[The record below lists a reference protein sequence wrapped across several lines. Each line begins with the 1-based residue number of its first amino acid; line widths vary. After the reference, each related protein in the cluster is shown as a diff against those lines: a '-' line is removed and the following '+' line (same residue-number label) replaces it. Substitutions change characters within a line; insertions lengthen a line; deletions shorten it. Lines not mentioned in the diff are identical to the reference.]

1 LGNLSQINTGVFVD
15 QPQQSPDQ
23 FLPAKSVDITM
34 LSDAAIN
41 AIGMT
46 FLTTKGD
53 LLTTNGTVPARLG
66 VGLDGYA
73 LVADSSQTYG
83 IKWASVGLPLT
94 TKGDLVTRDATSNIR
109 LPVGT
114 DGYVVMADAAQT
126 AGIKWAPAVPLAAK
140 GDLLTRTASA
150 NAVLPIGGTDGSY
163 LVVDSTQTTGMK
175 WSARDISN
183 ISLSGV
189 AIDWSL
195 GGVFYK
201 DISSAGTYTFTF
213 SNNTNGR
220 TIILTVKNTS
230 GSTITLAFPTL
241 IKESTFPLTVAEWRR
256 GGE

>member
-83 IKWASVGLPLT
+83 IKWASVTLPLT

-109 LPVGT
+109 LP
-114 DGYVVMADAAQT
+114 
-126 AGIKWAPAVPLAAK
+126 
-140 GDLLTRTASA
+140 
-150 NAVLPIGGTDGSY
+150 IGATDGSY
-163 LVVDSTQTTGMK
+163 LVVDSAQATGMK

-183 ISLSGV
+183 VALAGV

-201 DISSAGTYTFTF
+201 DISSIGTYTFTF

-230 GSTITLAFPTL
+230 GSTINLVFPTL
-241 IKESTFPLTVAEWRR
+241 IKESTFPLTVATATESVYTFVQSN
-256 GGE
+256 GKTYGSAVSGMA